1 MVVIPREIFF
11 WPLLGGINSEKGETP
26 TLVTSGAEKYYN
38 MYTLLKWLD
47 IAMMES
53 SSKYK

>member
-11 WPLLGGINSEKGETP
+11 WPLLGGINSEKAETP
-26 TLVTSGAEKYYN
+26 TLVTRGAEKYYN
-38 MYTLLKWLD
+38 MYILLKWLD